1 MYLLHRLSLPVVV
14 FVIMD
19 ESEIEDGYALVS
31 QLNELRDE
39 FLKAK
44 YDFEKRVKD
53 METSHILELKKRDI
67 KIEKLQTRNC
77 SLEQR
82 VAVIECELKELE
94 VRIDDNEQYSRRQS
108 LKLDGIPKKYNENS
122 GDVLQTVYDEIDRL
136 ELEIDKWD
144 VDRCHR
150 NGPVHINDNHERQ
163 QTTLVK
169 FTSWYAR
176 NKFYQARK
184 LSSYYVKPDLTKRR
198 ENVFSYARDQLRNRN
213 YVSNHIKYVFVDPN
227 CNLMACTRTGR
238 FMKFNTEGEF
248 DDIVLFMNNTSVERE
263 NVYAMIE
270 SDLQSPFPGE

>member
-1 MYLLHRLSLPVVV
+1 
-14 FVIMD
+14 MD

-144 VDRCHR
+144 VDRCHG

-248 DDIVLFMNNTSVERE
+248 DDIVLFMNNTSVESE